1 MDKSEL
7 LTALKDAC
15 AWITDVA
22 QVKSPEQ
29 ARVGRGKLMR
39 YARWEGAIRGEY
51 SAAARAW
58 DFFCPVW
65 HTGQA
70 VKALVM
76 ASRHLGDFLLESAV
90 RGADFILGAQ
100 VADGKDKGL
109 ILAFED
115 KPDKVN
121 TSAILECLDGLF
133 CLSEK
138 TGESKFRDAA
148 LDALAWVVERAY
160 VKGEGLFLDLYDP
173 ASGAFIPNAYGCPA
187 RPLLDDG
194 VFLSGFRLSGDRR
207 FRDIALETA
216 RRLLRDESPPGNWIN
231 YPPCSRKMGV
241 IHPRHA
247 YWWGYPM
254 KAVFAETREQP
265 FMDCFRRSVQ
275 WYRSAL
281 RRDGGLFRGTAV
293 DFKTDSF
300 GHATSGVGCAA
311 IMLAAL
317 YEMENDR
324 ELLKDMES
332 ALAFCCRVQFTR
344 PADPNLKG
352 AILEKILPP
361 DGTDNPPYYLR
372 DLGTIFFVQAA
383 SYALSLGIIPAC
395 GAGHLE
401 RRKQ

>member
-1 MDKSEL
+1 MEKMKL
-7 LTALKDAC
+7 LTALNDAC
-15 AWITDVA
+15 SWISDVA
-22 QVKSPEQ
+22 QVKCPEQ

-51 SAAARAW
+51 SAATRAW

-76 ASRHLGDFLLESAV
+76 ASELLGDSILESAV
-90 RGADFILGAQ
+90 RGADFILAAQ
-100 VADGKDKGL
+100 VASGKDKGL

-115 KPDKVN
+115 KSDQVN

-133 CLSEK
+133 VLSAK
-138 TGESKFRDAA
+138 TGESKYRDAA
-148 LDALAWVVERAY
+148 LKALAWVAERAY
-160 VKGEGLFLDLYDP
+160 VENEGIFLDLYDP
-173 ASGAFIPNAYGCPA
+173 ASGAFIPNAYGCAA

-194 VFLSGFRLSGDRR
+194 VFLTGYRLAGNRR

-216 RRLLRDESPPGNWIN
+216 ATLLRDENPPGNWIN
-231 YPPCSRKMGV
+231 YPPCSRRMGV

-254 KAVFAETREQP
+254 LAAFADTREQP
-265 FMDCFRRSVQ
+265 FLDCFRRSVQ

-300 GHATSGVGCAA
+300 GHATSGVGGAA
-311 IMLAAL
+311 IMLTAVDNL
-317 YEMENDR
+317 EKDP
-324 ELLKDMES
+324 ELLKDIER
-332 ALAFCCRVQFTR
+332 ALGFCCGVQFTR

-361 DGTDNPPYYLR
+361 DGTDNSPYYLR
-372 DLGTIFFVQAA
+372 DLGTMFFVQAA
-383 SYALSLGIIPAC
+383 AFALSSGLLQDNNAD
-395 GAGHLE
+395 
-401 RRKQ
+401 RR